1 MQNKMGILPE
11 AEFYRKLDKVLPGGI
26 FEQARK
32 DPKRRIYFTRIS
44 MEGLE
49 EMHAYS
55 TDERLYEYF
64 EYDPFITIDDTKQY
78 LQKLID
84 LEGND
89 DLMVEPPFAGL
100 YEGLKMIK

>member
-1 MQNKMGILPE
+1 M
-11 AEFYRKLDKVLPGGI
+11 D
-26 FEQARK
+26 
-32 DPKRRIYFTRIS
+32 
-44 MEGLE
+44 GLE